1 MGTGFLSH
9 YVLIKERSMISLA
22 DRIRREERDGE
33 VIINYFRLALAA
45 FYVSGMGF
53 VSLMEYQARNVTLP
67 WRAYIG
73 PLLFLLESLV
83 LLFYLR
89 KQQLLHPFLRY
100 INVIIDM
107 TILSLCLFVSA
118 TYPEILM
125 PVSFMGVQSLFYI
138 LQIVLGAFRYHARCA
153 VFSGIFATVLFLI
166 VMFLKTEVLD
176 VPYTA
181 TVEGRIMPVAF
192 PSYQAIFWS
201 MAYIL
206 AGVITGIASKR
217 HHALLNTMLKLEAA
231 AAEAASKTV
240 AQTREIAKTIQES
253 TNEIFHSSKE
263 IFTTANNQAA
273 SVEEIVSTMNENTQI
288 AADIA
293 DKTGSVATITTRM
306 EEDVNRGFSVLENNV
321 TKMGD
326 IKEKND
332 GVISGIV
339 ALGNKISKIRDIVK
353 NINTITDNTKV
364 IAFNAALEAASAGDK
379 GKRFAVVASEVNRL
393 ADDIASL
400 TKQIRE
406 QVEEIQSS
414 SSSLIISSEEG
425 ADKITEGYKLIKDL
439 EDIFKEIR
447 SGAEITS
454 NQAQIITISTQKQQK
469 STEQINIA
477 IADISNGL
485 NSFIHSTKVATAS
498 AEGLTRLAKELEL
511 VLNAQK
517 LPDSAA
523 GENFAPSGP
532 SILQAMDQD
541 VKAAGL

>member
-1 MGTGFLSH
+1 
-9 YVLIKERSMISLA
+9 
-22 DRIRREERDGE
+22 
-33 VIINYFRLALAA
+33 VIINYFRLALAII
-45 FYVSGMGF
+45 YVVGMPVISF
-53 VSLMEYQARNVTLP
+53 VQHLKGHESLP
-67 WRAYIG
+67 WQAFTG
-73 PLLFLLESLV
+73 PALFFLESIV

-89 KQQLLHPFLRY
+89 KRELLPPYLKY
-100 INVIIDM
+100 INVILDM
-107 TILSLCLFVSA
+107 TLISLTIYLCGTF
-118 TYPEILM
+118 PEILM
-125 PVSFMGVQSLFYI
+125 PISFLSIHALYYI
-138 LQIVLGAFRYHARCA
+138 MLIVLGAFRYNVPCA
-153 VFSGIFATVLFLI
+153 IFSGILAGSIYAFVVIFHGGI
-166 VMFLKTEVLD
+166 ID

-181 TVEGRIMPVAF
+181 LVAGEELPVSF
-192 PSYQAIFWS
+192 PLYNETFRV
-201 MAYIL
+201 MACVI
-206 AGVITGIASKR
+206 AGVITGIACKR
-217 HHALLNTMLKLEAA
+217 HQALLNTMLKIEADA
-231 AAEAASKTV
+231 ADAASKTV
-240 AQTREIAKTIQES
+240 VQTQGIAKTIQES
-253 TNEIFHSSKE
+253 TNDIFHSSKE

-273 SVEEIVSTMNENTQI
+273 SVEEIVSTMNENAQI

-293 DKTGSVATITTRM
+293 DKTGSVATIASRM
-306 EEDVNRGFSVLENNV
+306 EEDVNHGFAVLESNV

-339 ALGNKISKIRDIVK
+339 ALGNKITKIRDIVK
-353 NINTITDNTKV
+353 TINTITDQTKV

-454 NQAQIITISTQKQQK
+454 NQAQTITISTQKQQK

-477 IADISNGL
+477 ITDISNGL
-485 NSFIHSTKVATAS
+485 NNFIHSTEVATAS
-498 AEGLTRLAKELEL
+498 AEGLTRLARELEM
-511 VLNAQK
+511 VLNAQP
-517 LPDSAA
+517 LPRSEDRAVT
-523 GENFAPSGP
+523 
-532 SILQAMDQD
+532 D
-541 VKAAGL
+541 

>member
-1 MGTGFLSH
+1 
-9 YVLIKERSMISLA
+9 MISLA
-22 DRIRREERDGE
+22 DRIRLEERDGE
-33 VIINYFRLALAA
+33 VIINYFRLALAVI
-45 FYVSGMGF
+45 YVSGMGF
-53 VSLMEYQARNVTLP
+53 VSFMEYQSRHAALP
-67 WRAYIG
+67 GRAYAG
-73 PLLFLLESLV
+73 PVLFLLEALA

-89 KQQLLHPFLRY
+89 NKKLLHPFLKY

-107 TILSLCLFVSA
+107 SILSLCLFVSA

-153 VFSGIFATVLFLI
+153 VFSGIFTAVLFVT
-166 VMFLKTEVLD
+166 VMFLKTEVID

-181 TVEGRIMPVAF
+181 IVGDQRLPVSF
-192 PSYQAIFWS
+192 PAYQALFWC

-217 HHALLNTMLKLEAA
+217 HHAMLNTMLKLEAA

-273 SVEEIVSTMNENTQI
+273 SVEEIVSTMNETAQI

-293 DKTGSVATITTRM
+293 DKTGSVATIATRM
-306 EEDVNRGFSVLENNV
+306 EEDINHGFSVLESNV

-353 NINTITDNTKV
+353 TINTITDNTKV

-379 GKRFAVVASEVNRL
+379 GKRFA
-393 ADDIASL
+393 
-400 TKQIRE
+400 
-406 QVEEIQSS
+406 
-414 SSSLIISSEEG
+414 
-425 ADKITEGYKLIKDL
+425 
-439 EDIFKEIR
+439 
-447 SGAEITS
+447 
-454 NQAQIITISTQKQQK
+454 
-469 STEQINIA
+469 
-477 IADISNGL
+477 
-485 NSFIHSTKVATAS
+485 
-498 AEGLTRLAKELEL
+498 
-511 VLNAQK
+511 
-517 LPDSAA
+517 
-523 GENFAPSGP
+523 
-532 SILQAMDQD
+532 
-541 VKAAGL
+541 

>member
-1 MGTGFLSH
+1 
-9 YVLIKERSMISLA
+9 MISLEE
-22 DRIRREERDGE
+22 RIHREERDGE
-33 VIINYFRLALAA
+33 IIINYFRIALGSIYIVAMPAISLVQHLKGLGALPGRA
-45 FYVSGMGF
+45 F
-53 VSLMEYQARNVTLP
+53 
-67 WRAYIG
+67 IG
-73 PLLFLLESLV
+73 PALFFLESLF

-89 KQQLLHPFLRY
+89 KREILHPLSKY
-100 INVIIDM
+100 INVLLDM
-107 TILSLCLFVSA
+107 FCISLTIFLCGTFPETLLPISFLSIHAL
-118 TYPEILM
+118 Y
-125 PVSFMGVQSLFYI
+125 YI
-138 LQIVLGAFRYHARCA
+138 MLIVLGAFRYNVPCA
-153 VFSGIFATVLFLI
+153 IFSGIYAGALYAAVVI
-166 VMFLKTEVLD
+166 IQRNVID

-181 TVEGRIMPVAF
+181 LVAGRELPVRF
-192 PSYQAIFWS
+192 PLYNEIFRV
-201 MAYIL
+201 L
-206 AGVITGIASKR
+206 ACIIAGIITGNACKR
-217 HHALLNTMLKLEAA
+217 HQAMLNTMLKIEAE

-240 AQTREIAKTIQES
+240 TQTRGIAKTIQES
-253 TNEIFHSSKE
+253 TNEIFHSSKD

-293 DKTGSVATITTRM
+293 DKTGSVAAIASRM
-306 EEDVNRGFSVLENNV
+306 EEDVNHGFSVLENNV

-339 ALGNKISKIRDIVK
+339 SLGNKISRIRDIVK
-353 NINTITDNTKV
+353 TINTITDQTKV

-393 ADDIASL
+393 ADDIANL

-425 ADKITEGYKLIKDL
+425 ADKIAEGYKLIKDL
-439 EDIFKEIR
+439 EDVFKEIR

-454 NQAQIITISTQKQQK
+454 NQAQIITVSTQKQQK

-485 NSFIHSTKVATAS
+485 NSFIHSTEVATAS
-498 AEGLTRLAKELEL
+498 AKGLTQLAKELEL
-511 VLNAQK
+511 VLNAQA
-517 LPDSAA
+517 LPTEGGDETLRFEPKQPDPAA
-523 GENFAPSGP
+523 AV
-532 SILQAMDQD
+532 L
-541 VKAAGL
+541 

>member
-1 MGTGFLSH
+1 
-9 YVLIKERSMISLA
+9 MISLT

-33 VIINYFRLALAA
+33 VIINYFRLALAIIYDLGMVLIS
-45 FYVSGMGF
+45 YVHYMKGF
-53 VSLMEYQARNVTLP
+53 GTLP
-67 WRAYIG
+67 MRAHIG
-73 PLLFLLESLV
+73 TNIFLVESIVLFFYMRNRELLPPSIKYVNVV
-83 LLFYLR
+83 L
-89 KQQLLHPFLRY
+89 
-100 INVIIDM
+100 DM
-107 TILSLCLFVSA
+107 TIISFTIFMSG
-118 TYPEILM
+118 TYYEILL
-125 PVSFMGVQSLFYI
+125 PISYLSIQALFYI
-138 LQIVLGAFRYHARCA
+138 MLIVLGAFRYNIPCA
-153 VFSGIFATVLFLI
+153 IFSGFYTAIVYSIVIIFHRNVI
-166 VMFLKTEVLD
+166 D

-181 TVEGRIMPVAF
+181 MVAGRELPVNF
-192 PSYQAIFWS
+192 PLYNELFRI
-201 MAYIL
+201 MAYII
-206 AGVITGIASKR
+206 AGLITGIACKR
-217 HHALLNTMLKLEAA
+217 HQALLNNMLKIEEN

-240 AQTREIAKTIQES
+240 IQTRGIAKTIQKS
-253 TNEIFHSSKE
+253 TDDIFHSSKD

-273 SVEEIVSTMNENTQI
+273 SVEEIVSTMKENAQI

-293 DKTGSVATITTRM
+293 DKTGSVATIATRM
-306 EEDVNRGFSVLENNV
+306 EEDVNHGFSVLENNV

-332 GVISGIV
+332 GIISGIV

-353 NINTITDNTKV
+353 TINTITDQTKV

-400 TKQIRE
+400 TKQIRD

-425 ADKITEGYKLIKDL
+425 ADKITEGHKLIKDL

-485 NSFIHSTKVATAS
+485 NNFIHSTEVATAS
-498 AEGLTRLAKELEL
+498 TEGLTQLAKELEL
-511 VLNAQK
+511 VLNAQVI
-517 LPDSAA
+517 PDGLANVYDIHTGGNNVSVNVPDINA
-523 GENFAPSGP
+523 GN
-532 SILQAMDQD
+532 
-541 VKAAGL
+541 VKTKAASL

>member
-1 MGTGFLSH
+1 MFL
-9 YVLIKERSMISLA
+9 VKEIGMISLA
-22 DRIRREERDGE
+22 DRIRGEERDGE
-33 VIINYFRLALAA
+33 VIINYFRIILAA
-45 FYVSGMGF
+45 FYVVGMGF
-53 VSLMEYQARNVTLP
+53 VSFMEYQARSVALP
-67 WRAYIG
+67 PRAYAG
-73 PLLFLLESLV
+73 PMLFLLESLA

-89 KQQLLHPFLRY
+89 KQKLLHPFLRY
-100 INVIIDM
+100 INVMLDM
-107 TILSLCLFVSA
+107 VILSLCLYISGS
-118 TYPEILM
+118 YPEILM
-125 PVSFMGVQSLFYI
+125 PVSFMGVQSLFYV
-138 LQIVLGAFRYHARCA
+138 LQIVLGAFRYNAPCA
-153 VFSGIFATVLFLI
+153 FFSGVFAAVLFSI
-166 VMFLKTEVLD
+166 VMYLRRMVLD
-176 VPYTA
+176 VPY
-181 TVEGRIMPVAF
+181 VGIVGDQSLPVSF
-192 PSYQAIFWS
+192 PAYQAVFWS
-201 MAYIL
+201 MAYIV
-206 AGVITGIASKR
+206 AGLITGIASKR
-217 HHALLNTMLKLEAA
+217 HHALLNTMLKLEAS

-240 AQTREIAKTIQES
+240 TQTREIAKTIQES
-253 TNEIFHSSKE
+253 TDEIFHSSKE

-288 AADIA
+288 ATDIA
-293 DKTGSVATITTRM
+293 DKTGSVATIATRM

-353 NINTITDNTKV
+353 TINTITDNTKV

-425 ADKITEGYKLIKDL
+425 ADKIAEGYKLIKDL

-454 NQAQIITISTQKQQK
+454 NQAKIITISTQKQQR

-477 IADISNGL
+477 ITDISNGL
-485 NSFIHSTKVATAS
+485 NSFIHSTEIATAS

-511 VLNAQK
+511 VLNARK

-523 GENFAPSGP
+523 GENLAPAPGP
-532 SILQAMDQD
+532 AVPEAGGQD
-541 VKAAGL
+541 AKAAGL

>member
-1 MGTGFLSH
+1 
-9 YVLIKERSMISLA
+9 MIRLE

-33 VIINYFRLALAA
+33 VIINYFRIALAVI
-45 FYVSGMGF
+45 YVVGMPTISAVQHLKGHG
-53 VSLMEYQARNVTLP
+53 ALP
-67 WRAYIG
+67 WQAYCG
-73 PLLFLLESLV
+73 PALFFLESMI

-89 KQQLLHPFLRY
+89 KQELLPPWLKYVNVAADMICISLTIYLCGTFPEVLLPISFLSIHALYY
-100 INVIIDM
+100 IM
-107 TILSLCLFVSA
+107 L
-118 TYPEILM
+118 
-125 PVSFMGVQSLFYI
+125 
-138 LQIVLGAFRYHARCA
+138 IVLGAFRYNIPCA
-153 VFSGIFATVLFLI
+153 VFSGCFSGIAYAI
-166 VMFLKTEVLD
+166 VIILQRKVID

-181 TVEGRIMPVAF
+181 LVAGQELPVSF
-192 PSYQAIFWS
+192 PIYNEVFRV
-201 MAYIL
+201 MACMI
-206 AGVITGIASKR
+206 AGIITGIACRR
-217 HHALLNTMLKLEAA
+217 HQALLKTMLKIEEE

-240 AQTREIAKTIQES
+240 TQTRGIAKTIQTS
-253 TNEIFHSSKE
+253 TDDIFHSSKD

-273 SVEEIVSTMNENTQI
+273 SVEEIVSTMNENAQI

-293 DKTGSVATITTRM
+293 DKTGSVATIASRM
-306 EEDVNRGFSVLENNV
+306 EEDVNHGFSVLESNV

-326 IKEKND
+326 IKDKND

-339 ALGNKISKIRDIVK
+339 ALGNKISKIRDIIK
-353 NINTITDNTKV
+353 TINTITDQTKV

-393 ADDIASL
+393 ADDIANL

-439 EDIFKEIR
+439 EDVFKEIR

-477 IADISNGL
+477 ITDISNGL
-485 NSFIHSTKVATAS
+485 NSFIHSTEVATAS
-498 AEGLTRLAKELEL
+498 AEGLTRLAKELEM
-511 VLNAQK
+511 VLNAQV
-517 LPDSAA
+517 LPDDPGAAPVEVREPGIEIPGGDPGSPALQAA
-523 GENFAPSGP
+523 G
-532 SILQAMDQD
+532 Q
-541 VKAAGL
+541 